1 MMRLVFGVLMILIGV
16 GLLGWIAFN
25 QFVEMQPQAEG
36 KSPLVG
42 SALAALMIF
51 SGVVRI
57 RMFLKQRRER
67 QDRAVRDTA

>member
-1 MMRLVFGVLMILIGV
+1 MVRLVFGVLTILIGV

-42 SALAALMIF
+42 SALAVLMIV

-57 RMFLKQRRER
+57 RSFLEQRRER
-67 QDRAVRDTA
+67 LDLDR